1 MIDHRLIRLLP
12 LQVKTLTVFASANL
26 HRSKSINIF
35 RCFQHKQVCSLRKCL
50 FFLPS
55 RNKDGI
61 FDSLRI
67 S

>member
-50 FFLPS
+50 FFFTIEEQ
-55 RNKDGI
+55 RWNI
-61 FDSLRI
+61 
-67 S
+67 